1 MNTFGR
7 FFRIAISGESHS
19 PFITVEIDGVPV
31 GIPLSEKD
39 FSFDLA
45 RRKGGRKGTTPRKES
60 DIPQIIRGTL
70 DGLTTGTTLKI
81 AFANENISP
90 KDYCEFASKPRPG
103 HADFVR
109 MIKYGTENL
118 SSGGGMFSGRMTLPL
133 VAAGTIAKKI
143 ITPMT
148 VRARL
153 TEAGGFVFPADCND
167 YSCTSKGPLNISEFM
182 HIIDKA
188 ATDGDSIGGIVECVC
203 KDVPAGLGDPFFD
216 SMESMISHIA
226 FSVPGIRGIEFGD
239 GFAAARMRGSE
250 HNDPIC
256 DIAGHTS
263 KNGAGG
269 INGGIANGN
278 PLVFRVAVK
287 PTSSIAKAQTSI
299 NLSTGR
305 MEELKIKGRHDVCF
319 ALRVPVVIESIA
331 AIYLADAS
339 LALRSDLL

>member
-1 MNTFGR
+1 MNTFGH
-7 FFRIAISGESHS
+7 FFRISISGESHS
-19 PFITVEIDGVPV
+19 PFITVEIEGVPA
-31 GIPLSEKD
+31 GIPLSEAD
-39 FSFDLA
+39 FAADIE

-60 DIPQIIRGTL
+60 DIPHIIRGTF
-70 DGLTTGTTLKI
+70 DGITTGTTLKI

-90 KDYCEFASKPRPG
+90 KDYSEFTSKPRPG

-109 MIKYGTENL
+109 MIKYGTDNL

-133 VAAGTIAKKI
+133 VAAGTVAKKI
-143 ITPMT
+143 IAPVT

-167 YSCTSKGPLNISEFM
+167 YGSTSKSPLNISDFM
-182 HIIDKA
+182 DIIDKVA
-188 ATDGDSIGGIVECVC
+188 AKGDSIGGIVECIC
-203 KDVPAGLGDPFFD
+203 DNIPAGLGDPFFD
-216 SMESMISHIA
+216 SVESMIAHIA

-239 GFAAARMRGSE
+239 GFAAAKMRGSQ
-250 HNDPIC
+250 HNDPFC
-256 DIAGHTS
+256 DIEGHTS

-269 INGGIANGN
+269 INGGITNGN

-287 PTSSIAKAQTSI
+287 PTSSIARAQTSI
-299 NLSTGR
+299 NLATGR

-331 AIYLADAS
+331 AIYLADAM
-339 LALRSDLL
+339 LMQK